1 MVSPDLPRNSRFRR
15 TSDLPPG
22 FGLKSSAKS
31 RFLRAMRTSRPGLV
45 LCVLLLAACKQSSS
59 GPTEGAPSG
68 GPAAAAQA
76 APPAGEAIRIGA
88 TLPLTGAESRIG
100 GFYKEGYDLAFAEAA
115 QNGGIDVG
123 GKKVPVQLT
132 LLDDTSTQATAAS
145 LADRLINSDKVQ
157 FMLGTYATNLVEAQ
171 SVVAEQNGVP
181 YVNGGGAAT
190 AIYKRGYKWV
200 FGLLAPVELLAES
213 IMKWI
218 DTQQAAGR
226 IPKPATIALLWENTS
241 HGKDFRKG
249 VSDFAEKTKGYK
261 IVVDESFELSGKDFS
276 ALLGKVKAANADLF
290 LADAHLPD
298 YITMQRQYVT
308 AGLCHKIQSYGARG
322 SEKQA
327 AEALGKKNVEYVL
340 SAVWWSAQL
349 ADKNPEAKK
358 FVELF
363 KSKNGGRV
371 PEWYQALGY
380 ETARALFTAITQAGS
395 TDREAVRAKLA
406 ALKIPSLLPGG
417 ELTFPAEFG
426 QQVHAPFVVQ
436 QNQPDGSA
444 PAIAPPEVAVGQGVA
459 PNPGCA
465 K

>member
-1 MVSPDLPRNSRFRR
+1 
-15 TSDLPPG
+15 
-22 FGLKSSAKS
+22 
-31 RFLRAMRTSRPGLV
+31 MRTSRFGLL
-45 LCVLLLAACKQSSS
+45 LCVVLSAACKKS
-59 GPTEGAPSG
+59 GPTPSEGAPSG
-68 GPAAAAQA
+68 GMAAQTA
-76 APPAGEAIRIGA
+76 APSGDVIKFGA

-123 GKKVPVQLT
+123 GKKMKVELT

-145 LADRLINSDKVQ
+145 LADRLINSDKVH

-171 SVVAEQNGVP
+171 SVVAEQNGIP

-213 IMKWI
+213 MMKWI
-218 DTQQAAGR
+218 DSEQQKGKL
-226 IPKPATIALLWENTS
+226 PKPATIALLWENTS

-249 VSDFAEKTKGYK
+249 VSDHAEKTKNYQ

-276 ALLGKVKAANADLF
+276 ALLGKVKAAKADLF

-308 AGLCHKIQSYGARG
+308 AGLCHKVQSYGARG

-327 AEALGKKNVEYVL
+327 AEALGKKNVEYIL
-340 SAVWWSAQL
+340 SAVWWSSQL
-349 ADKNPEAKK
+349 EGKNAEAKK

-363 KSKNGGRV
+363 KAKNGGRS

-380 ETARALFTAITQAGS
+380 ETARALFVAITQAGS

-417 ELTFPAEFG
+417 ELTFPAAFG
-426 QQVHAPFVVQ
+426 QQIHAPFVVQ
-436 QNQPDGSA
+436 QNMPDGSS
-444 PAIAPPEVAVGQGVA
+444 PVVAPPDVAIGQGVA